1 MTALEFLA
9 ARRAVLFTREIDLHK
24 IVLEGDSKFVINSI
38 KSGTN
43 LGCMYGHLIMD
54 ILSLVNSFQSVS
66 FSHSYRQ
73 GNAAANA
80 LAKRARF
87 SFPLL
92 VWMENVPSNVV
103 QVVSADFPAQ

>member
-73 GNAAANA
+73 GNAVADA
-80 LAKRARF
+80 LTKRARL
-87 SFPLL
+87 SFQLL
-92 VWMENVPSNVV
+92 V
-103 QVVSADFPAQ
+103 